1 LIFGFRIY
9 FEIKGD
15 AMERISAY
23 LLALIVP
30 LFLIEPVMAE
40 NKIPLRGDMLPE
52 LVLPVP
58 QDVAQKAYLG
68 LTSNDIF
75 QIPRIKASVLI
86 IQILSMYCPHCQRE
100 APRINTFYHKIENDA
115 ALHGKVKIIGIGVGN
130 SAFEIDFF
138 RKKYGVPFPL
148 FPDPDFVFHK
158 KIGEVRTPYFFGV
171 HLTGPEAGR
180 VFYSQ
185 LGGPDDALAFL
196 EKLLQSAGL

>member
-1 LIFGFRIY
+1 MKRIL
-9 FEIKGD
+9 
-15 AMERISAY
+15 AH
-23 LLALIVP
+23 LLPLIVL

-40 NKIPLRGDMLPE
+40 SRTPLRGDALPE

-58 QDVAQKAYLG
+58 QDISQKTYLG
-68 LTSNDIF
+68 LTSNDTF
-75 QIPRIKASVLI
+75 QIPEIEASVLI

-100 APRINTFYHKIENDA
+100 APRINAFYNKIENDP
-115 ALHGKVKIIGIGVGN
+115 ALKGKVKIIGIGVGN
-130 SAFEIDFF
+130 SAFEINFF

-171 HLTGPEAGR
+171 HLTGPEAGS

-185 LGGPDDALAFL
+185 LGGPDDAIEFL
-196 EKLLQSAGL
+196 EKLLKSAGL